1 MSTACFIKTANT
13 ATSRCNNEI
22 GFIRRII
29 LTPINAKFTGLL
41 GVAEQTFEE
50 WLDAGIHAAL
60 PENRFYPMPL
70 TTNVEDGSTDPQE
83 WSNPIGDSEVVS
95 PGFFAFTQSYR
106 RDACLSNRLKAFN
119 QQEFRAIK
127 LDATRAEMIEE
138 ANGDLKGELCTVYAT
153 SPKFSTPSELQEPRI
168 IYKFKN
174 PNEHDYRKVFIH
186 DFDPITLEGLEEI
199 TMTMVIATTNL
210 EIKFYEKCSGVDVTA
225 ELAALSESA
234 TAWLMDTEGVI
245 STLAKGPEYN
255 ATTNK
260 FTILLATI
268 TGGALKLADPSI
280 LHTAGVQNIE
290 QPEWTDKPSE

>member
-1 MSTACFIKTANT
+1 MRTACFVKTANT
-13 ATSRCNNEI
+13 AASRCNNEI
-22 GFIRRII
+22 GFIRRVI
-29 LTPINAKFTGLL
+29 LTPTNAKFTGLL
-41 GVAEQTFEE
+41 GGSEQTFEE

-70 TTNVEDGSTDPQE
+70 TTNVEDNSTDPQE

-106 RDACLSNRLKAFN
+106 RDACLDNRLKAFN

-174 PNEHDYRKVFIH
+174 SNEHDYRKVFIH
-186 DFDPITLEGLEEI
+186 DLDPLTLEGLEEI
-199 TMTMVIATTNL
+199 KMTMVIAETNL
-210 EIKFYEKCSGVDVTA
+210 EIKFYEKYSGVDVTA
-225 ELAALSESA
+225 DLAALSESA

-245 STLAKGPEYN
+245 STLANGPEYN

-260 FTILLATI
+260 FIISLATI
-268 TGGALKLADPSI
+268 TGDALKLADPSI
-280 LHTAGVQNIE
+280 LYKAGVRRIE
-290 QPEWTDKPSE
+290 QPEWTNKPSS